1 MNTTALKA
9 RTIGAIS
16 DLRERITN
24 DTITDDERDA
34 LDDIDGLIIDGVA
47 CWLVDGQIRTFT
59 QCVDCGNYYEDV
71 VKIEVTA

>member
-9 RTIGAIS
+9 RTTGAIS
-16 DLRERITN
+16 DLRERIAN
-24 DTITDDERDA
+24 NTITDDERDA

-59 QCVDCGNYYEDV
+59 QCVDCGAYYEEAV
-71 VKIEVTA
+71 NL